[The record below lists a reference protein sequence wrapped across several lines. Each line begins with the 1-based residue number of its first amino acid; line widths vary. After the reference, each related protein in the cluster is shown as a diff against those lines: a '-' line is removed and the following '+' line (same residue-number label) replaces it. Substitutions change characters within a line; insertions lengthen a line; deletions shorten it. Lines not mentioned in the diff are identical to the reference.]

1 VEYIVRAHIMRVNT
15 TLVSAWKMKRL
26 INTNKRYVLMVV
38 REKYVDTSYAFLG
51 CDPYHTHELIDIV
64 SKYDDI
70 FQKPDGLPPKR
81 EIQHEIHIQQDSPL
95 LIVGM
100 YRMSVVDMIE
110 IKKKVHGLL
119 DQGVIMLNS
128 CPCGSPIM
136 MVPKKN
142 GTWKMCFDY
151 RALNKIT

>member
-1 VEYIVRAHIMRVNT
+1 
-15 TLVSAWKMKRL
+15 MKRL

-38 REKYVDTSYAFLG
+38 REKDVDTSYAFLG

-64 SKYDDI
+64 SRYDDI

-81 EIQHEIHIQQDSPL
+81 EIQHEIHIQQNSPL
-95 LIVGM
+95 PIVGM
-100 YRMSVVDMIE
+100 YRMSIVDMTE
-110 IKKKVHGLL
+110 INKKVHGLL

-128 CPCGSPIM
+128 FRCGSPIM

-142 GTWKMCFDY
+142 GTWKMCVDY
-151 RALNKIT
+151 RDLNKIT